1 MSNINDKVIEYTA
14 KLARVKLESAE
25 LGELFPQ
32 IKGILDFIGKLEEA
46 DTGDIEP
53 TSHILP
59 VNNVFRADEPAQSLP
74 AEDALSGAPRRRGR
88 CFSVPKVI
96 E

>member
-1 MSNINDKVIEYTA
+1 MSEINDKIIDYTA
-14 KLARVKLESAE
+14 RLARVQLEGAE
-25 LGELFPQ
+25 LGELSGQ

-46 DTGDIEP
+46 DTGNIEP

-74 AEDALSGAPRRRGR
+74 AEDAFSGAPKKRGR

>member
-1 MSNINDKVIEYTA
+1 MSEINDKIIDYTA
-14 KLARVKLESAE
+14 RLARVQLEGAE
-25 LGELFPQ
+25 LCELSGQ

-46 DTGDIEP
+46 DTGNIEP

-74 AEDALSGAPRRRGR
+74 AEDAISGAPKRRGR
-88 CFSVPKVI
+88 YFSVPKVI